1 MSRNANTI
9 RIGAIGCGGRLRHI
23 LQLLLESDQ
32 RLRLAAAY
40 DPFPPSLDALAGIVG
55 ESFARRDDW
64 RGVISDPD
72 VDWVMIGSPNRFHAE
87 HAIAALEAGK
97 DVFCEKP
104 LATDFADCLRVRD
117 AAERSGRRF
126 VFGLVLRYSPHYQQ
140 IRGLLEEGQIGRL
153 ISFEF
158 NETLS
163 FNHGGYI
170 FGNWRRRAAEAG
182 SHILEKTCHDLDL
195 ANWMVG
201 SLPIRVASFGGR
213 RFFIPE
219 NAGLAERIGC
229 DANGRPAFEAWPDPQ
244 RINPFS
250 DGADILDHQVVILEY
265 ANGVCA
271 TFHTN
276 AATALPERRF
286 YLSGTEGTMRADAQ
300 TGNITLKRIGHDTE
314 AREIDSG
321 VAGGHAGGDEFM
333 VSSLRETMLHGAAP
347 LAGIQEALQ
356 SAIVAFAID
365 EAVTGG
371 RVVDLR
377 RRWERAGVSSF
388 AFGGPAR
395 LEFAA
400 EAEEVVAG

>member
-1 MSRNANTI
+1 MSRNTTI

-23 LQLLLESDQ
+23 LRLLLNQDR
-32 RLRLAAAY
+32 RLRLTAAH
-40 DPFPPSLDALAGIVG
+40 DPFPPSLDALAEIVD
-55 ESFARRDDW
+55 EPFARVGDW
-64 RGVISDPD
+64 RSVINDPD

-104 LATDFADCLRVRD
+104 LATDFTDCLRVRD
-117 AAERSGRRF
+117 AVQRTGRHF
-126 VFGLVLRYSPHYQQ
+126 VFGLVLRYSPHYQR
-140 IRGLLEEGQIGRL
+140 IRALLDEGQIGEL

-158 NETLS
+158 NETLN

-170 FGNWRRRAAEAG
+170 FGNWRRSAAEAG

-195 ANWMVG
+195 SNWMVG
-201 SLPIRVASFGGR
+201 SLPVRVASFGGR
-213 RFFIPE
+213 RYFIPE
-219 NAGLAERIGC
+219 NAHLAKRIGP
-229 DANGRPAFEAWPDPQ
+229 DAKGQPAFQGWPDPQ
-244 RINPFS
+244 RIDPFS

-286 YLSGTEGTMRADAQ
+286 YLSGTEGAVRADAQ
-300 TGNITLKRIGHDTE
+300 TGNITFKRIGHDTV
-314 AREIDSG
+314 AQEIDSG
-321 VAGGHAGGDEFM
+321 VAGGHAGGDEVM
-333 VSSLRETMLHGAAP
+333 VASLRETMLSDAAP

-365 EAVTGG
+365 EAVASG

-377 RRWERAGVSSF
+377 RQWERAGVPLFTSDTHTDEGRI
-388 AFGGPAR
+388 AQTVQA
-395 LEFAA
+395 
-400 EAEEVVAG
+400 VAG